1 MMDRFSLEEKQAAF
15 TQISK
20 AISQAQFNMGLKPKD
35 DQFHDI
41 DLAKAIIESSF
52 EIRKNP
58 QIADITEAIR
68 LFSIGV
74 IKFESQLHVL
84 SVANVIRSYKFYVE
98 TYQPEKNIDQK
109 LLQTIVPVSH
119 QLPSAQP
126 AINNQARREL
136 LETYLKD
143 MNGLFEG
150 YFQKAFDL
158 MIEIGAINPT
168 TEEKTEMYRTICK
181 DIIENERYP
190 SEFMFNSLKR
200 KDIWFFKDYLAMGE
214 WPELR
219 LVQNNE
225 FHKYLVK
232 NSKQRF
238 IKKAIANGIDSV
250 LQKFDTHFNNK
261 V

>member
-1 MMDRFSLEEKQAAF
+1 MKNLTLEEKQAAY
-15 TQISK
+15 IELCN
-20 AISQAQFNMGLKPKD
+20 AIVKAQFNMGLRTKD
-35 DQFHDI
+35 DTQHEI
-41 DLAKAIIESSF
+41 ELAKAIIESSF

-150 YFQKAFDL
+150 YFQKAFEL
-158 MIEIGAINPT
+158 MIEIGAIDPT
-168 TEEKTEMYRTICK
+168 TEEKTEMYRTICR

-200 KDIWFFKDYLAMGE
+200 KDIWFFKDYLAIGE

-232 NSKQRF
+232 HSKQRF

-250 LQKFDTHFNNK
+250 LQKFDKYFNDRL
-261 V
+261 